1 MKQIG
6 KGKIRDIYDVGDYL
20 VLVTSD
26 RISAFDVVMPDMV
39 PFKGSILNRLS
50 AFWFDFTKEVIPNHK
65 ISIRDADMPRELQY
79 DEYEGCCMLVK
90 KLKILP
96 IECIVRGYITGS
108 GWETYKENGTIC
120 GIKLPK
126 GLEESEKLSVPIF
139 TPTTKVTKGHD
150 ENISFEQTA
159 KLIGEEL
166 ATEVRN
172 KSIEIYSMCADY
184 AKNRGIIIADTKFE
198 FGLDKNGNLVL
209 ADELLTPDSSRFWP
223 VESYKVGRPQDS
235 YDKQFLRN
243 YLMSIKWNKKPPAPK
258 LPKYVID
265 IISAKYIEAF
275 EALTGEEFY

>member
-6 KGKIRDIYDVGDYL
+6 KGKVRDIYDVGDYL

-50 AFWFDFTKEVIPNHK
+50 AFWFDLTKEVIPNHK
-65 ISIRDADMPRELQY
+65 VSIRDADMPRELQY

-90 KLKILP
+90 KLKMLP
-96 IECIVRGYITGS
+96 TQCIVRGYITGS

-120 GIKLPK
+120 GIKLPE
-126 GLEESEKLSVPIF
+126 GLKESEKLSVPIF

-198 FGLDKNGNLVL
+198 FGLDKNGKLVL

-243 YLMSIKWNKKPPAPK
+243 YLTSIKWNKKPPAPK

-275 EALTGEEFY
+275 EAITGEEFY